1 MTVAMAMLVA
11 FTLFFTFL
19 LLGLTQQYLS
29 KNQNMFFLQLLF
41 VDSTPFSHRDY
52 DGKTDSIAIQMSCA
66 QPNHLE
72 SIHLLIK
79 DPLIQ

>member
-1 MTVAMAMLVA
+1 MTVAMAMLAA

-29 KNQNMFFLQLLF
+29 KNQNMFFLQLPF
-41 VDSTPFSHRDY
+41 VDATPFSHRDY
-52 DGKTDSIAIQMSCA
+52 DGKTDSIQMSCA